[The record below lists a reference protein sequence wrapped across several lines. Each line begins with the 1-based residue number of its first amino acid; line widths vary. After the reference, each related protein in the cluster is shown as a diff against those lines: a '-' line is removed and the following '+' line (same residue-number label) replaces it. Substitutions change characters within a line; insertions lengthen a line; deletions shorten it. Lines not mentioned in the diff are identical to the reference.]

1 MNNLKEYIIEK
12 LKINKNTKIEKRSFP
27 KEDDPVLLTEI
38 EDDKITMFYFGNIY
52 SVSSDGFS
60 VTYMRSGNKTSDYF
74 YFNNLLDPHWMG
86 RTAKAGL
93 LCYDKEFALQEVKKA
108 LSSKKYVFDG
118 IKYED
123 DVSKQFMSVRD
134 IFLYAKE
141 LLEENK

>member
-1 MNNLKEYIIEK
+1 MNNLSKYITEK

-86 RTAKAGL
+86 RTAKVRL

-108 LSSKKYVFDG
+108 LSSKKYVFDSV
-118 IKYED
+118 KYED

-134 IFLYAKE
+134 IFLYARE
-141 LLEENK
+141 ILEENK